1 MSPPPPLPPNVY
13 LLRTGTWKK
22 VAETVFKNA
31 SIFIQVTLPLN
42 LDEYNSTGE
51 LEALGLEVLKS
62 ALMFLGLKCGG
73 TLQQRA
79 ERLFSI
85 KGIPREK
92 IEPSLFAKQSEKK
105 ERKR

>member
-1 MSPPPPLPPNVY
+1 L
-13 LLRTGTWKK
+13 
-22 VAETVFKNA
+22 E
-31 SIFIQVTLPLN
+31 
-42 LDEYNSTGE
+42 EYNSTAE
-51 LEALGLEVLKS
+51 LETLGLDVLKS

-92 IEPSLFAKQSEKK
+92 IDPSLFAKKSGKKEKK
-105 ERKR
+105 R